1 MLVESRRVRDL
12 LHTSILMTSV
22 GSRLQEPRES
32 WRSPSTYSIS
42 LNPLPGLVILLLG
55 FLMSSHHQESI
66 VSTMLHAQWGTML
79 VGFSL
84 ARAVTY
90 LLAYLS
96 PPTSFLPSRP
106 PSEIVAAFCL
116 ISGGLIFM
124 ASVSYNVL
132 AFEIVTDLASRVPI
146 QSTQSRFMA

>member
-1 MLVESRRVRDL
+1 MLVESRRVRNL
-12 LHTSILMTSV
+12 LHTGILMTSLGPMV
-22 GSRLQEPRES
+22 QEPRDA

-42 LNPLPGLVILLLG
+42 LNPFPGLVLLLLG
-55 FLMSSHHQESI
+55 FMMSSHHQQSG
-66 VSTMLHAQWGTML
+66 VSTMLHAQWGTLL
-79 VGFSL
+79 VCCSL

-106 PSEIVAAFCL
+106 PSEIISAFCL

-124 ASVSYNVL
+124 ASVGHHVY
-132 AFEIVTDLASRVPI
+132 AWDIVTDHISRVPI
-146 QSTQSRFMA
+146 QSPRLRFVG

>member
-1 MLVESRRVRDL
+1 MRDL
-12 LHTSILMTSV
+12 LHTSILLTSV
-22 GSRLQEPRES
+22 GSRLQESRET

-42 LNPLPGLVILLLG
+42 LNPFPGLVILLLG
-55 FLMSSHHQESI
+55 LMMSSHHQESI

-79 VGFSL
+79 MGFSL

-106 PSEIVAAFCL
+106 PSEIISAFCL

-124 ASVSYNVL
+124 ASVSQYVQ
-132 AFEIVTDLASRVPI
+132 AVGMVTDLASRVQI
-146 QSTQSRFMA
+146 QSRQLKRMH